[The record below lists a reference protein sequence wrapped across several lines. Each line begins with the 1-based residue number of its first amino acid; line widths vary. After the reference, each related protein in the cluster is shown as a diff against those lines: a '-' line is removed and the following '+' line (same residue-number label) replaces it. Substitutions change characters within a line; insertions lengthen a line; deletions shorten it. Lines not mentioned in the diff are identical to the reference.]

1 MADEQSLITDEHR
14 AFIGQK
20 SDPVA
25 VTVKEA
31 DGIRMRQV
39 LEDGDARWAEGTGVA
54 PPYAIASLGGGRPGR
69 MPQVLPGGIL
79 TQQEWRF
86 TRPFKAGES
95 LNAISQVADIRERL
109 GGRYGH
115 SVLVTTTTD
124 YYDAEGNHV
133 CASLVTV
140 TQFDP
145 KRAQDGGGA

>member
-1 MADEQSLITDEHR
+1 MAEDQSLITEEHR

-20 SDPVA
+20 SDPVK
-25 VTVKEA
+25 VTVKDVDA
-31 DGIRMRQV
+31 HRMRDV
-39 LEDGDARWAEGTGVA
+39 LEDADGRWANDTGVA

-69 MPQVLPGGIL
+69 MPQVLPGGLL

-86 TRPFKAGES
+86 TRPFKLGEE
-95 LNAISQVADIRERL
+95 LEAVAQVVDLRERL

-115 SVLVTTTTD
+115 SVLVTTSTD
-124 YYDAEGNHV
+124 YYDADGNHV

-145 KRAQDGGGA
+145 KRAQGGNG